1 MRSAIS
7 IDHPR
12 IVKILRREEGMQE
25 VKIPESREEK
35 AIAKIGNASPQGRAI
50 MRAD

>member
-1 MRSAIS
+1 MRSLIATS
-7 IDHPR
+7 IPR
-12 IVKILRREEGMQE
+12 IVKILRQEEAMQE
-25 VKIPESREEK
+25 VKIPESKEEK